1 MLMIPMEIIN
11 VVYFENGELK
21 ILKDA
26 TDKQKKIFKD
36 TLKDIKQFESEN
48 PDTEY

>member
-1 MLMIPMEIIN
+1 MLIMPMEIIN

-26 TDKQKKIFKD
+26 TDLQKKIYQEVKQEIEETEKD
-36 TLKDIKQFESEN
+36 AKI
-48 PDTEY
+48 